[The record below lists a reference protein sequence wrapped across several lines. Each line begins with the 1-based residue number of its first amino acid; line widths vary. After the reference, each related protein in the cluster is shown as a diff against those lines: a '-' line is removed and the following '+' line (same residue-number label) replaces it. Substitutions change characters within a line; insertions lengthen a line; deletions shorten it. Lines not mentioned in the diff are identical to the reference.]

1 MIHDRH
7 VLSCVVGFFFFLL
20 NILENKIFFLNT
32 SSKSFKQY
40 FITGILFFQIGLINF
55 LSTVVGFV
63 VGV

>member
-1 MIHDRH
+1 MRGWI
-7 VLSCVVGFFFFLL
+7 FFFLL